1 MYILTIFVEIDF
13 WPNHNME
20 GKWRLSWIQ
29 DGRQPTTNQN
39 VPPIYLDPESSH
51 IHNLKPKCV
60 EVDVHMGHNPA
71 PAVQEVAEV

>member
-1 MYILTIFVEIDF
+1 M
-13 WPNHNME
+13 
-20 GKWRLSWIQ
+20 
-29 DGRQPTTNQN
+29 
-39 VPPIYLDPESSH
+39 PPIYLDPESSH